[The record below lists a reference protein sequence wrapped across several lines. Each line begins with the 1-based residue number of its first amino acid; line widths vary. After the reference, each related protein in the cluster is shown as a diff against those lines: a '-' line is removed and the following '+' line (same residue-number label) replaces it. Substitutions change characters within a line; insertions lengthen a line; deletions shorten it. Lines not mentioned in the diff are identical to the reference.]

1 MFWVGFG
8 MLGGAFL
15 RLVTTAFVG
24 SSPLLSSP
32 FMGFFEPRGWTWKVA
47 VLLIVEPVEEDLSI
61 GISLPR
67 QTESEEKMMRLE
79 AIRRR
84 RATTLMELIFMSSIR
99 RKETESS

>member
-15 RLVTTAFVG
+15 RLVTTAFFG

-32 FMGFFEPRGWTWKVA
+32 FMGFFEPHGWTWKVA
-47 VLLIVEPVEEDLSI
+47 ALLIVEPVDEDLSI
-61 GISLPR
+61 GISLPW

-84 RATTLMELIFMSSIR
+84 ATTLMELIFMGSIG